1 MKFTMNCPRCSTIMA
16 PHMDQQTLKVY
27 CSNAQCAEEITNIT
41 IFAKNQMKMEKQFRQ
56 KEKKPFAVK
65 CESCKAEDR
74 PVLIDGKIICVACL
88 KELTNLSPTF
98 VMMLKANLSKA
109 GQDI

>member
-16 PHMDQQTLKVY
+16 PHMDQETGKVY
-27 CSNAQCAEEITNIT
+27 CSNAQCAQEITNIT

-56 KEKKPFAVK
+56 KEKKSFAVK
-65 CESCKAEDR
+65 CGSCKAEDR
-74 PVLIDGKIICVACL
+74 PALIDNQIICVACL
-88 KELTNLSPTF
+88 RELTDLSPTF
-98 VMMLKANLSKA
+98 VAMLKANLGKA